1 MIILYFIELAFH
13 WKTLENSGFYRKPQ
27 SLYDYGT

>member
-13 WKTLENSGFYRKPQ
+13 WKTLETLENSGFL
-27 SLYDYGT
+27 S